1 MRCLYNL
8 QKDQMSA
15 SQIFKNFCSINFIFP
30 FLKLIHQ
37 IANQKLKILNH
48 FSLYK
53 QRKV

>member
-15 SQIFKNFCSINFIFP
+15 SQIFRNFCSVSFAFP
-30 FLKLIHQ
+30 FLKLIRQ
-37 IANQKLKILNH
+37 IAIQKLKILNH
-48 FSLYK
+48 FIPYI